1 MEEEEEE
8 EYETA
13 DSGVSE
19 QSSTTSSSTDSLTLN
34 RKRKQQGAG
43 QDNASSSG
51 AVKGRLLFFPLFL
64 HKKTSALFVNLSLKE
79 FPTIQIQ
86 CMMNARLFA
95 RMLSILYH
103 PGPWA
108 KTIDC

>member
-1 MEEEEEE
+1 MISNGKGGDSREISPGGQVEEEEEE

-34 RKRKQQGAG
+34 RKRKQQGAN

-51 AVKGRLLFFPLFL
+51 AVKGRLLVFPLFL
-64 HKKTSALFVNLSLKE
+64 PAAKRQVKWKCRSKKRGTYGF
-79 FPTIQIQ
+79 
-86 CMMNARLFA
+86 
-95 RMLSILYH
+95 
-103 PGPWA
+103 W
-108 KTIDC
+108 